1 MAEGKKSFIAYTDWK
16 ETFDSLPD
24 DKAGQLIKHLFAYV
38 SDENPQTD
46 DILINAVFANIK
58 QQLKRDLK
66 KWESTSSQRTEIGR
80 LGGIKSGEARR
91 TKTKQTKQL
100 VKSGSK
106 TKQTKQLVKSG
117 SKTKQNEHDTVTDT
131 VKEDIKKGSEIKI
144 SVPSKIDFLDIVIE
158 EFKRLYE
165 ESNEL
170 PYAVI
175 NKGKERAATGKLL
188 AQYKISHP
196 DHNSNE
202 TIEGLSLYFDKVV
215 NINDPWLRA
224 NMTLPILMSKF
235 NEVNNILRNG
245 KSTSNKGGSDKE
257 FFNVVSQRLTGK

>member
-106 TKQTKQLVKSG
+106 TKQ
-117 SKTKQNEHDTVTDT
+117 NEHVTVTVTDI

-144 SVPSKIDFLDIVIE
+144 SVPSNIDFLDLVIE

-175 NKGKERAATGKLL
+175 NKGKERAATGKLI
-188 AQYKISHP
+188 AQYKIAHP

-202 TIEGLSLYFDKVV
+202 TVEGLSLYFDKVV
-215 NINDPWLRA
+215 NINDSWLRA

-257 FFNVVSQRLTGK
+257 FFSVIKGQLSGR

>member
-106 TKQTKQLVKSG
+106 TKQ
-117 SKTKQNEHDTVTDT
+117 NEHDTVTDT

-175 NKGKERAATGKLL
+175 NKGKERAATGKLI
-188 AQYKISHP
+188 AQYKIAHP

-215 NINDPWLRA
+215 NINDSWLRA

-245 KSTSNKGGSDKE
+245 KSTNNKGGSDKE